1 MITLIALIITI
12 IGALNW
18 LLIGICGFNLVS
30 WLTMGSDIAQ
40 RIIYILV
47 GIAGGWLIY
56 FIIRK
61 KGKVDATFPHEEK
74 REVEDQ

>member
-30 WLTMGSDIAQ
+30 WLTMDSEIAQ

-47 GIAGGWLIY
+47 GVAGAWLVY
-56 FIIRK
+56 FIARK
-61 KGKVDATFPHEEK
+61 KGRVDEHFPAERRSEAD
-74 REVEDQ
+74 E

>member
-12 IGALNW
+12 VGALNW

-30 WLTMGSDIAQ
+30 WLTMDSEIAQ

-47 GIAGGWLIY
+47 GVAG
-56 FIIRK
+56 
-61 KGKVDATFPHEEK
+61 A
-74 REVEDQ
+74 

>member
-12 IGALNW
+12 VGALNW
-18 LLIGICGFNLVS
+18 LLIGIGGFNLVS

-47 GIAGGWLIY
+47 GIAGAWLIY

-61 KGKVDATFPHEEK
+61 KGRVDEHFPK
-74 REVEDQ
+74 QDNGEVRG

>member
-12 IGALNW
+12 IGAINW
-18 LLIGICGFNLVS
+18 LLIGIVGFNLVD
-30 WLTMGSDIAQ
+30 WLTMGNDIAQ

-47 GIAGGWLIY
+47 GIAGAWLIY

-61 KGKVDATFPHEEK
+61 RGRVDEHFPRQEN
-74 REVEDQ
+74 REVRD

>member
-12 IGALNW
+12 VGALNW

-30 WLTMGSDIAQ
+30 WLTLGSEIAQ

-47 GIAGGWLIY
+47 GVAGAWLVY
-56 FIIRK
+56 FIARK
-61 KGKVDATFPHEEK
+61 KGRVDEHFPAERRSEAD
-74 REVEDQ
+74 E

>member
-12 IGALNW
+12 VGALNW
-18 LLIGICGFNLVS
+18 LLIGIVDFNLVS

-47 GIAGGWLIY
+47 GVAGAWLIY

-61 KGKVDATFPHEEK
+61 KGRVDEHFPK
-74 REVEDQ
+74 QDAREVGD

>member
-18 LLIGICGFNLVS
+18 LLIGIGGFNLVD

-47 GIAGGWLIY
+47 GIAGAWLIY

-61 KGKVDATFPHEEK
+61 KGRVDEHFPRSE
-74 REVEDQ
+74 REAEGR

>member
-30 WLTMGSDIAQ
+30 WLTMNNEIAQ
-40 RIIYILV
+40 RIVYILV
-47 GIAGGWLIY
+47 GVAGAWLVY
-56 FIIRK
+56 FIARK
-61 KGKVDATFPHEEK
+61 KGRVDEHFPNRQSEADE
-74 REVEDQ
+74 

>member
-18 LLIGICGFNLVS
+18 LLIGIGGFNLVG
-30 WLTMGSDIAQ
+30 WLTMENEIAQ

-47 GIAGGWLIY
+47 GIAGAWLVY
-56 FIIRK
+56 FIIRR
-61 KGKVDATFPHEEK
+61 KGRVDENFPRKEREAEE
-74 REVEDQ
+74 

>member
-12 IGALNW
+12 VGALNW

-30 WLTMGSDIAQ
+30 WLTMDSEIAQ

-47 GIAGGWLIY
+47 GVAGAWLVY
-56 FIIRK
+56 FIARK
-61 KGKVDATFPHEEK
+61 KGRVDEHFPAERRSEAD
-74 REVEDQ
+74 E

>member
-12 IGALNW
+12 VGALNW

-30 WLTMGSDIAQ
+30 WLTMGSEIAQ

-47 GIAGGWLIY
+47 GVAGAWLVY
-56 FIIRK
+56 FIVRRK
-61 KGKVDATFPHEEK
+61 GRVDERFPAGSG
-74 REVEDQ
+74 RGAED